1 MSLLSSFG
9 ISNMKVKLHKTKF
22 PYHDVL
28 KPFKVLGEYETA
40 YSCNYL
46 NNQF

>member
-22 PYHDVL
+22 PYHDVA
-28 KPFKVLGEYETA
+28 KPFKVLWGNMKWLTVVTI
-40 YSCNYL
+40 
-46 NNQF
+46 